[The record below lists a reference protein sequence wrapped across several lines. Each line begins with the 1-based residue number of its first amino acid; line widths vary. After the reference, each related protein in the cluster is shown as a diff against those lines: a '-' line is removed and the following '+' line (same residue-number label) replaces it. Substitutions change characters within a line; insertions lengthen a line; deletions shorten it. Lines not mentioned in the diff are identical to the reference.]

1 MTKEGV
7 RDIIERVYLY
17 FYTKS
22 MFDTKKA
29 TKEFVKLAHPQK
41 LEKIQEILHLM
52 AKKSPFFAD
61 LQKHFTK
68 QKDIQ
73 DNALDAM
80 YDIVMNV
87 AQQQS
92 K

>member
-1 MTKEGV
+1 
-7 RDIIERVYLY
+7 
-17 FYTKS
+17 
-22 MFDTKKA
+22 MFDTQKA
-29 TKEFVKLAHPQK
+29 IREFAKLEHPQK
-41 LEKIQEILHLM
+41 LKKIQEILDLM
-52 AKKSPFFAD
+52 SNKSPFFAD

-80 YDIVMNV
+80 YDIVMSL
-87 AQQQS
+87 AYQQT